1 MANYGTARLDEF
13 CDTPYHD
20 LKPAERRA
28 ARKHKALQANDPA
41 WTEEAERVINDQQ
54 HLTLNRAYQ
63 AAATLNN
70 HNNGN
75 DRTNDTTPTLVDE
88 LAPTPQDAQYP
99 WVAELPENLAKPA
112 RETRWKHEAE
122 AMRRHPGLWMRL
134 RETDQYKHAQE
145 FATAIRNG
153 KRTAFRPHGA
163 YQAQNIENP
172 RGHYTV
178 YARYTGTKENTR

>member
-28 ARKHKALQANDPA
+28 ARKHKAAHVNDPA

-70 HNNGN
+70 HNNPTTVTATVTTTDDQPHPDD
-75 DRTNDTTPTLVDE
+75 DRFTWTT
-88 LAPTPQDAQYP
+88 
-99 WVAELPENLAKPA
+99 ELPENLAKPA
-112 RETRWKHEAE
+112 RDIRWKPEAE
-122 AMRRHPGLWMRL
+122 AMRRHPGLWMLL
-134 RETDQYKHAQE
+134 RETGNYKHAHE
-145 FATAIRNG
+145 FTTAIRNG
-153 KRTAFRPHGA
+153 KRTAFRPTGA
-163 YQAQNIENP
+163 YDARNIENP
-172 RGHYTV
+172 AGHYTV
-178 YARYTGTKENTR
+178 YARYTGPKETH